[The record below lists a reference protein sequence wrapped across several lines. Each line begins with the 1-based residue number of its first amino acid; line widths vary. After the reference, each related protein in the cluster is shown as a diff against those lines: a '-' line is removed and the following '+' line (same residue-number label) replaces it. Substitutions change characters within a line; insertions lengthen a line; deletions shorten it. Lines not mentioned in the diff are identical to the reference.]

1 MLRLATDVL
10 REKATE
16 AGHETQEDI
25 AGHAGIDRSALSRLM
40 AGRTTPTLATVRRLA
55 MAYDVPMDD
64 LVIERV
70 PAKAT
75 GAPKVHGCPEPV
87 QRVPA

>member
-10 REKATE
+10 REKAHQ

-55 MAYDVPMDD
+55 MAYGVPMDD

-75 GAPKVHGCPEPV
+75 GTPKA